1 MDNKQEI
8 TTGGAKKAAAAPASP
23 AYNQA
28 FAKEVYEKVDS
39 GAEIKVCMQC
49 GVCAST
55 CPLREKMK
63 YSPRKLWTLI
73 RAGRRQ
79 EVLTSPD
86 IMLCTSCYTCKVRCP
101 RNIPVIDVMHGL
113 AHYALENGIVP
124 REETTKFGQAFWDS
138 IYETGR
144 VDEAVVPIKYC
155 LKDGLVAGLKKSFSM
170 LDIGMAML
178 KTKRLT
184 PKMFIPP
191 NIVIPPSHKIKGLKQ
206 LQAMLDKAKAMGAR
220 KEA

>member
-1 MDNKQEI
+1 MDYQ
-8 TTGGAKKAAAAPASP
+8 
-23 AYNQA
+23 QD

-55 CPLREKMK
+55 CPLREKMT

-79 EVLTSPD
+79 EVLTCSD

-101 RNIPVIDVMHGL
+101 RGIPVIDVMHGL
-113 AHYALENGIVP
+113 AHYALEKGITP
-124 REETTKFGQAFWDS
+124 REETKKFGEAFWDS

-144 VDEAVVPIKYC
+144 VDEATVPIKYC
-155 LKDGLVAGLKKSFSM
+155 LKDGMIAGLKKSLSM
-170 LDIGMAML
+170 LDIGLALMKA
-178 KTKRLT
+178 KRLT
-184 PKMFIPP
+184 PKLFIPP
-191 NIVIPPSHKIKGLKQ
+191 NFFIPGSHKIKGLKD
-206 LQAMLDKAKAMGAR
+206 LQKMLDKAKAMGAR
-220 KEA
+220 KEG

>member
-1 MDNKQEI
+1 MDYKQD
-8 TTGGAKKAAAAPASP
+8 
-23 AYNQA
+23 

-55 CPLREKMK
+55 CPLRESMK

-79 EVLTSPD
+79 EVLTCPD

-101 RNIPVIDVMHGL
+101 RGIPVIDVMHGL
-113 AHYALENGIVP
+113 AHYALSQGIVP
-124 REETTKFGQAFWDS
+124 RAETTKFAGVFWKG
-138 IYETGR
+138 IYDTGR
-144 VDEAVVPIKYC
+144 VDEAVVPVQYC
-155 LKDGLVAGLKKSFSM
+155 LKDGLIAGLKKSLSM
-170 LDIGMAML
+170 LDIGLAL
-178 KTKRLT
+178 IKAKRLV
-184 PKMFIPP
+184 PKLFMPP
-191 NIVIPPSHKIKGLKQ
+191 NIVLPPSHKIKGLKQ
-206 LQAMLDKAKAMGAR
+206 LQKMLDKAATMDAG